1 MFIQKLN
8 MKIQLIVFSFAL
20 YERSDWLNSCRISIR
35 NFSYFSRVS
44 INWLFTCLSVVYL
57 MFTASEKSWNQKE
70 TKHVNLLSKNDQM
83 NFPVRI
89 RNHKCWS
96 EVPIIYLAQNTKILW
111 VLNSEGFYGF
121 QIILKSFD
129 SRRLK
134 IALSVT

>member
-8 MKIQLIVFSFAL
+8 MKTQLIVFFAL
-20 YERSDWLNSCRISIR
+20 YERSDWLILCRISIW
-35 NFSYFSRVS
+35 NFSYSSRVS

-70 TKHVNLLSKNDQM
+70 TKHVNLLFKNDQM

-96 EVPIIYLAQNTKILW
+96 EVPIIYLPQNTKILW
-111 VLNSEGFYGF
+111 ILKSVGFYGF

-129 SRRLK
+129 S
-134 IALSVT
+134 T